1 MLSEA
6 ILKEKKKT
14 DNLSFLF
21 YVDIFLVFL
30 YVYEK

>member
-6 ILKEKKKT
+6 ILKKKKK